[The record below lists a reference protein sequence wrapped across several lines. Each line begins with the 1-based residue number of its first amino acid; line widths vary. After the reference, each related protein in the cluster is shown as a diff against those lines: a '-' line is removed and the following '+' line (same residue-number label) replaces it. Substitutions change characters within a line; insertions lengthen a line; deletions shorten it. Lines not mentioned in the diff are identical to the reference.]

1 MDTGLFSSD
10 GWSSP
15 LGRDFCFDTSD
26 FELEAGFDD
35 GDPAEETFCSFG
47 RAFGSA
53 IFGTVPRRPQPMM
66 PLAQLRARWRERL
79 SSLQVHLLLLVQL
92 LLSLPLELQVQM
104 VQKLLLSAVSSE
116 HQPLVVSLDLPS
128 LAEFWEPQQLT
139 VVLELHLL
147 EGAATTCCVH
157 SLAYPTFELHW
168 VAEASLFLGKP
179 VVQRARQL
187 RRPEMRIQISE
198 KILPRRTSQV
208 PEPQLLPRCR
218 EQIAPRPHVADR
230 GWSAF
235 QYRQPR

>member
-1 MDTGLFSSD
+1 MFFWTGLWKRNLRNSSKKAAADDAAGTAAGTMERAAFFFAGSSSFAGSTAAVTAFGTSGAD
-10 GWSSP
+10 GA
-15 LGRDFCFDTSD
+15 
-26 FELEAGFDD
+26 EA
-35 GDPAEETFCSFG
+35 PSFG
-47 RAFGSA
+47 GVFGASAFGGVFGPP
-53 IFGTVPRRPQPMM
+53 IFGG
-66 PLAQLRARWRERL
+66 
-79 SSLQVHLLLLVQL
+79 
-92 LLSLPLELQVQM
+92 
-104 VQKLLLSAVSSE
+104 
-116 HQPLVVSLDLPS
+116 
-128 LAEFWEPQQLT
+128 
-139 VVLELHLL
+139 VLGASTTDGGFGASPHLL